1 MAHLITGKE
10 LRPVAE
16 RPARNGRAYLHVFA
30 YQHHP
35 GSEMNTPIRARRAV
49 VGALVLLTGLG
60 AAAEAQNAVLTGTV
74 TSNVGQPLS
83 NANVFITEMG
93 ISVGTNAQGVYTI
106 TIPAARVSGQAV
118 NLRARAFGF
127 QPAVRLVRITEGT
140 FTFNFAL
147 AQDVL
152 RLNEVVV
159 TGVVEGVERA
169 KVPFAVARLSTE
181 DMPVPA
187 LDPLRALAGKVSG
200 VRIAQTSGRP
210 GSTPEIMLRGPTS
223 INSTGRPTGPLII
236 VDNVIMNVGS
246 LEELGGL
253 DIESVEVVKGAA
265 GASLYGSRA
274 ANGVITI
281 RTKRGSGQ
289 DGIRFSAR
297 SEYGFNDLNSL
308 DYGLPVN
315 HHLQLDETGRR
326 FCVQGSANIAHCS
339 RTLDWMTEIMRINNV
354 NADTVRT
361 PQLVQWN
368 APGTAGGELV
378 NVFQS
383 NQWPG
388 RYYDALAQVLR
399 MNPVTLNSIDATGK
413 MGNVRFYVSGSY
425 QDEQGAIKGLNGS
438 QHRRG
443 RVNLD
448 YDARQDLLIS
458 VSTVYDN
465 ATIDLRSGGGLA
477 GGTIF
482 GQLLR
487 GAPAGTDY
495 LARDT
500 LGRPLVRGGGANLRG
515 TGNGAGTFLYDTE
528 SANQERNS
536 NRFIGALTGRY
547 FPKEWF
553 TFEASFGYDHRNFRD
568 DWWRI
573 KGYRTQGISTP
584 NNNGRIALERQNE
597 EAFNTSLTA
606 TFRRQF
612 RPDLNAKFSVRGL
625 YEENRLWYNADSAEA
640 FVVREVYTTTNA
652 TQNKITVSNS
662 EIIRNT
668 GLFAGGDIDFK
679 DRYIV
684 GGTFR
689 YDGSSLF
696 GEGNRWA
703 PFGRLSAVW
712 RVSQEEFWN
721 VPWVNDFRLRASR
734 GTAGNRPRFN
744 AQYETYTITPA
755 GIIQTQAGNSQL
767 KPETTTETEVGTDF
781 TLLNRFGV
789 ELTYAHGVTEDQIL
803 PVQVPAALGYAR
815 QWQNAG
821 TLLNKTWEL
830 ALNLPILTR
839 RDLSWSMRGTWDRT
853 RTFITE
859 LFAPEFVMDANTLQG
874 TGSLFRVSASRAKSN
889 GFQINRFGN
898 IWGRK
903 FYRSCRDLPAS
914 VQSQCGEGRAFQRN
928 DQGWLVWVGEGN
940 SWRDGI
946 TRNLWG
952 TILPASESPWN
963 YPLQFGHPIIDRP
976 LRGEVGEGVG
986 IQQVLGNVFP
996 DFRFSVSN
1004 NVQYKRFNLY
1014 ALVDATIGQDI
1025 NNQGEGWGLLDFNSA
1040 YFDQGGQSVE
1050 TAKPVGY
1057 SWRAGGTE
1065 STGTGGFYDLL
1076 GPNNYVVEDASF
1088 AKLREVS
1095 LTYQIGQVR
1104 GWGDWTV
1111 GVIGRNLFTIT
1122 NYTGLDPEVGCGGRN
1137 NNDFA
1142 GSCGSGGSTTQGTG
1156 SGLINQVDAFGF
1168 PTLRTFTFTVTNRF

>member
-1 MAHLITGKE
+1 
-10 LRPVAE
+10 
-16 RPARNGRAYLHVFA
+16 
-30 YQHHP
+30 
-35 GSEMNTPIRARRAV
+35 MNTPIGARRVA
-49 VGALVLLTGLG
+49 VGALVLVTGLG

-74 TSNVGQPLS
+74 TSNIGQPLP
-83 NANVFITEMG
+83 NANVVITEMG
-93 ISVGTNAQGVYTI
+93 ISVGTNAQGQYTI

-127 QPAVRLVRITEGT
+127 QPQVRLVRIVTGS
-140 FTFNFAL
+140 FTFNFTL

-159 TGVVEGVERA
+159 TGVVEGVERS
-169 KVPFAVARLSTE
+169 KVGHAVGRLTTE
-181 DMPVPA
+181 DIPVPG
-187 LDPLRALAGKVSG
+187 LDPVRALAGKVSG

-210 GSTPEIMLRGPTS
+210 GATPEIMLRGPTS
-223 INSTGRPTGPLII
+223 INATGRGTGPLII

-297 SEYGFNDLNSL
+297 NEFGFSDLNSI
-308 DYGLPVN
+308 DYGLPIY

-326 FCVQGSANIAHCS
+326 FCVQGSGNIANCS

-361 PQLVQWN
+361 PQIVQWN
-368 APGTAGGELV
+368 GVGGSELV
-378 NVFQS
+378 NVFQA
-383 NQWPG
+383 NTWPG
-388 RYYDALAQVLR
+388 QRFNALAQVMR
-399 MNPVTLNSIDATGK
+399 RNPVVLNSVDATGK
-413 MGNVRFYVSGSY
+413 VGNVRFYASGSY
-425 QDEQGAIKGLNGS
+425 QDEQGAIRGLNGS

-448 YDARQDLLIS
+448 YDARQDVLIS
-458 VSTVYDN
+458 VSTLFDN
-465 ATIDLRSGGGLA
+465 ATLDVNNGGSSNGA
-477 GGTIF
+477 IF

-500 LGRPLVRGGGANLRG
+500 LGRPIVRGGGANLRG
-515 TGNGAGTFLYDTE
+515 TGNGGGTFLYDME
-528 SANQERNS
+528 NALQRRYS
-536 NRFIGALTGRY
+536 NRFIGGVTGRY

-553 TFEASFGYDHRNFRD
+553 TFEGTFGYDNRQHQQDF
-568 DWWRI
+568 WLV
-573 KGYRTQGISTP
+573 KGYRTFAISTP
-584 NNNGRIALERQNE
+584 NNNGRIALEDQAE

-612 RPDLNAKFSVRGL
+612 RSDLNAKLSVRGL
-625 YEENRLWYNADSAEA
+625 YEENELKLNSDSGQV
-640 FVVREVYTTTNA
+640 FLVQGVYTTTNVS
-652 TQNKITVSNS
+652 QNKNAVSNS
-662 EIIRNT
+662 ELIRNT
-668 GLFAGGDIDFK
+668 GLFAGVDVDFK
-679 DRYIV
+679 DRYIL

-696 GEGNRWA
+696 GAGNRWA
-703 PFGRLSAVW
+703 PFGRVSAVW
-712 RVSQEEFWN
+712 RASEEPFWH
-721 VPWVNDFRLRASR
+721 VPYVGDFRLRASV

-744 AQYETYTITPA
+744 AQYETYTVTST
-755 GIIQTQAGNSQL
+755 GINLNQAGNSQL

-781 TLLNRFGV
+781 TLLNRLGV
-789 ELTYAHGVTEDQIL
+789 ELTYAHGVTKDQIL
-803 PVQVPAALGYAR
+803 LVNTPAALGFSR

-821 TLLNKTWEL
+821 TLLNKTFEL
-830 ALNLPILTR
+830 ALNLPVLNR

-859 LFAPEFVMDANTLQG
+859 LFAPEFVLDANTLQG
-874 TGSLFRVSASRAKSN
+874 TASFFRISARRDKSN
-889 GFQINRFGN
+889 GFPINRFGN

-903 FYRSCRDLPAS
+903 FYRKCSDLPGS
-914 VQSQCGEGRAFQRN
+914 VQNQCGDGRAFQRN
-928 DQGWLVWVGEGN
+928 DQGWLVWVGDGN

-946 TRNLWG
+946 TKNLWG
-952 TILPASESPWN
+952 TTLTAAQSPWN
-963 YPLQFGHPIIDRP
+963 FPLQWGHPIVDRP
-976 LRGEVGEGVG
+976 LRGQPGETVG

-996 DFRFSVSN
+996 DFRFGFSN
-1004 NVQYKRFNLY
+1004 NVTYRRFNLY
-1014 ALVDATIGQDI
+1014 ALVDGTIGHDI
-1025 NNQGEGWGLLDFNSA
+1025 YNQGEGWGLLDFSSS
-1040 YFDQGGQSVE
+1040 YFDQGERTVE
-1050 TAKPVGY
+1050 NAKPIGY
-1057 SWRAGGTE
+1057 GWRAGGTE
-1065 STGTGGFYDLL
+1065 GVGTGGFYDQL
-1076 GPNNYVVEDASF
+1076 GPNNYVVEDGSF

-1095 LTYQIGQVR
+1095 LSYNVGRVR

-1111 GVIGRNLFTIT
+1111 GVVGRNLYTISK
-1122 NYTGLDPEVGCGGRN
+1122 YSGLDPEVGCGATL
-1137 NNDFA
+1137 A
-1142 GSCGSGGSTTQGTG
+1142 GACGGGGANSNQGTG

-1168 PTLRTFTFTVTNRF
+1168 PTLRTFTLSLTTRF